1 MITNFRDWKM
11 FSQEHY
17 VYEINDHLRYE
28 ILVEF
33 HEQYTNVLNAIVTL
47 YISGKRYNR
56 HRLVSSIL
64 LHEALEVAHRHYETN
79 FNKEVIHNESK
90 RTY

>member
-11 FSQEHY
+11 FSQEYY

-47 YISGKRYNR
+47 YISGCY
-56 HRLVSSIL
+56 
-64 LHEALEVAHRHYETN
+64 
-79 FNKEVIHNESK
+79 
-90 RTY
+90 

>member
-11 FSQEHY
+11 FSQEYY
-17 VYEINDHLRYE
+17 VYEINGHLRYE

-47 YISGKRYNR
+47 YISGYYEDKRLESGKCYNR
-56 HRLVSSIL
+56 HRLVDSKPL
-64 LHEALEVAHRHYETN
+64 QEALEVAHRHYETN
-79 FNKEVIHNESK
+79 F
-90 RTY
+90 

>member
-17 VYEINDHLRYE
+17 VYEIDSYRRYE

-33 HEQYTNVLNAIVTL
+33 YGQYTNVLNAIVAL

-56 HRLVSSIL
+56 HRLVDSIP
-64 LHEALEVAHRHYETN
+64 LHEALEVAHKHYEIN
-79 FNKEVIHNESK
+79 FNKEMSI
-90 RTY
+90 